1 MYRQVRKTRVMK
13 TVEDIIAAASSLSPA
28 ERLQLVEAIWDS
40 LLESPNTI
48 PVPDCHCQVLDERRK
63 SPAEMLDWEEVK
75 DRLRKRASEG

>member
-1 MYRQVRKTRVMK
+1 MK

-48 PVPDCHCQVLDERRK
+48 LVPDCHCQVLDERRK

>member
-1 MYRQVRKTRVMK
+1 MYKQVRKTRVMK

-75 DRLRKRASEG
+75 DRLRKRAGEG

>member
-1 MYRQVRKTRVMK
+1 MK

-48 PVPDCHCQVLDERRK
+48 PVPDWHRQVLDERRK

>member
-1 MYRQVRKTRVMK
+1 MK

-63 SPAEMLDWEEVK
+63 SPAEMHDWEEVK

>member
-1 MYRQVRKTRVMK
+1 MK
-13 TVEDIIAAASSLSPA
+13 TVEDIIAAASSLSAA

>member
-1 MYRQVRKTRVMK
+1 MK

-48 PVPDCHCQVLDERRK
+48 PVPDWHRQVLDERHN

-75 DRLRKRASEG
+75 ARLRKRAGEG

>member
-1 MYRQVRKTRVMK
+1 MYKQVRKTRVMK

>member
-1 MYRQVRKTRVMK
+1 MK
-13 TVEDIIAAASSLSPA
+13 TVEDISAAASSLSPA

>member
-1 MYRQVRKTRVMK
+1 MK
-13 TVEDIIAAASSLSPA
+13 TVEDIIATASSLSPA

>member
-1 MYRQVRKTRVMK
+1 MYKQVLKTRVMK

>member
-1 MYRQVRKTRVMK
+1 MK
-13 TVEDIIAAASSLSPA
+13 TVKDIITAASSLSPA